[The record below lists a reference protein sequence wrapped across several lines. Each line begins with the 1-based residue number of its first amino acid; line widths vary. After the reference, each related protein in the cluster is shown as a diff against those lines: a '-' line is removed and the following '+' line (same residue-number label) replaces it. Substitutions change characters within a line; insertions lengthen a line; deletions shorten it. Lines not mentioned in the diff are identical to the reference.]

1 MINNKKVALI
11 IPARLK
17 STRLPRKVLMK
28 IKNKTILEHVYNKCK
43 KVFSAKHIFIATPD
57 FEIINFCKSKN
68 FYYIKTS
75 NKCLTGTDRLS
86 EVAKKLTYKYY
97 INVQADEIF
106 LNSQNIINVYRE
118 LLKKKYEVINC
129 FKPIKNKEEYYSK
142 TVPKVVFNK
151 KHELLYMSRAAIPSS
166 KEHIFKKSY
175 KQICVYGFNKASLVI
190 FSSQRKKT
198 EFENHED
205 IEILRFLELGFKI
218 KMLQGSGSKL
228 SIDTNNDYVLAK
240 KLA

>member
-166 KEHIFKKSY
+166 KEHFFKKSY